1 MTDLTP
7 NDLSHLS
14 DEEFIAL
21 CPQGEHAPGPEPPPT
36 NGPNNSDVT
45 ELFYRHMGEGSEGGF
60 ENAIAEVLTRWG
72 HPATP
77 PPEPPMDG
85 EVAELVAWLRLES
98 EDWRQANPGGHQ
110 GARLARAAELLE
122 RTATP
127 PPEPNVPNPLAQPT
141 HA

>member
-14 DEEFIAL
+14 DEEFNAL

-77 PPEPPMDG
+77 PPEPPTDEEIQEWADACSEAPLEEMDPDVHG
-85 EVAELVAWLRLES
+85 WRRCFTAKEFS
-98 EDWRQANPGGHQ
+98 ETI
-110 GARLARAAELLE
+110 RAALE
-122 RTATP
+122 RWG
-127 PPEPNVPNPLAQPT
+127 

>member
-14 DEEFIAL
+14 DEEFNAL

-77 PPEPPMDG
+77 PPEPPS
-85 EVAELVAWLRLES
+85 EKEIEQFVES
-98 EDWRQANPGGHQ
+98 IRMPWIIEHLSRTTDPDPDFDVVIV
-110 GARLARAAELLE
+110 RAALH
-122 RTATP
+122 RWG
-127 PPEPNVPNPLAQPT
+127 
-141 HA
+141 HG